1 MDLAY
6 GPEYEAFRAEVA
18 AYLDESWPPSGA
30 DADLPRDEQTARF
43 RAKGV
48 EKGYLL
54 RWLPKRYG
62 GSEQP
67 SDALKA
73 TIIREEFRRVRAPM
87 EVRGIGMMM
96 LVPTLL
102 EKGSDAQKELFIP
115 RTVAG
120 EIRWCQGYSEPGSGS
135 DLASLKTKAEL
146 VGDEWVI
153 NGQKIWTTSALEADY
168 MFCLCRTEPDAPKH
182 AGISYLLIPM
192 KQPGVEIRPLRQM
205 NGGADF
211 NEVFFTDAKTPKD
224 WIVGKRGEGWLVSR
238 ATLKHER
245 DGIGNAAM
253 SGLMFEGLVALAKTT
268 RRGGRPA
275 IEDPTVR
282 QRLVALEG
290 RVRSHEYSSYRQLSR
305 NARGKEPGRVAVMNK
320 LASTNI
326 GCEVAEIALD
336 LLGDE
341 GLCDPQSQAH
351 RIGGSAMDASSWMSQ
366 YMYSLGIAIAGG
378 TANIQRN
385 VIGERALGLPR
396 DYYAQRSSG
405 K

>member
-67 SDALKA
+67 PDALKA

-146 VGDEWVI
+146 VDDEWVI

-211 NEVFFTDAKTPKD
+211 N
-224 WIVGKRGEGWLVSR
+224 
-238 ATLKHER
+238 ER

-341 GLCDPQSQAH
+341 GLCDPQSQVH